1 MGKRLQVLL
10 GEGEFREIQRLARTQ
25 KMTVAA
31 WVRQVLRA
39 ARLREQLRDT
49 DTKLQVIRV
58 GSRHEFPVADIDQI
72 NAEIQAGYLG
82 GRDH

>member
-1 MGKRLQVLL
+1 MSKRLQVLIDD
-10 GEGEFREIQRLARTQ
+10 GEFREIQRLARTQ

-39 ARLREQLRDT
+39 ARLREPQGDT
-49 DTKLQVIRV
+49 DKKLHVIRA
-58 GSRHEFPVADIDQI
+58 GSRHAFPVADIDQI

-82 GRDH
+82 GLGR